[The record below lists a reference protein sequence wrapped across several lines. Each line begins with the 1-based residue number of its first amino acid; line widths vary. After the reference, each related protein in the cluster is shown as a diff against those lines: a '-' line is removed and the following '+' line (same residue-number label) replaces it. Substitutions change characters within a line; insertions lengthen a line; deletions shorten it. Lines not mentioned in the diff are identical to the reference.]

1 MYNSRGVLVVPKAVV
16 VEIPESVAE
25 ALGGKEAGL
34 APEVLKRLVAVL
46 YAEGRFS
53 LREAASY
60 AGMGYWDFME
70 YLGSLGLGI
79 PYGEK
84 ELREDEAT
92 LKRLGLL

>member
-1 MYNSRGVLVVPKAVV
+1 MTRTVV
-16 VEIPESVAE
+16 VQVPEAVAE
-25 ALGGKEAGL
+25 ALGGKEAEL

-70 YLGSLGLGI
+70 YLGSLGLAI

-84 ELREDEAT
+84 EVEEDQGT

>member
-1 MYNSRGVLVVPKAVV
+1 MPKTVV
-16 VEIPESVAE
+16 VEVPEAVVE
-25 ALGGKEAGL
+25 ALGGRETEL
-34 APEVLKRLVAVL
+34 APQVLRRLVAVL
-46 YAEGRFS
+46 YAEGHFS

-60 AGMGYWDFME
+60 AGMTYWDFME

-84 ELREDEAT
+84 ELEEDQAT